1 MRQFHYINPGQPDA
15 VWTVGPI
22 AITNGTLS
30 TTDTRVGGNG
40 FACQRALAVSN
51 NVAIDVAVCAVNPA
65 HAAVF
70 NIVDQIA
77 AKVAK
82 Q

>member
-1 MRQFHYINPGQPDA
+1 M
-15 VWTVGPI
+15 
-22 AITNGTLS
+22 
-30 TTDTRVGGNG
+30 GGSG
-40 FACQRALAVSN
+40 YACQRALTVSN
-51 NVAIDVAVCAVNPA
+51 NVAIDVAVYAVNPA

>member
-1 MRQFHYINPGQPDA
+1 
-15 VWTVGPI
+15 VG
-22 AITNGTLS
+22 AG
-30 TTDTRVGGNG
+30 G

-51 NVAIDVAVCAVNPA
+51 NVAIDVAVCSVNPT

-70 NIVDQIA
+70 NIADQIA

-82 Q
+82 L

>member
-1 MRQFHYINPGQPDA
+1 
-15 VWTVGPI
+15 
-22 AITNGTLS
+22 
-30 TTDTRVGGNG
+30 
-40 FACQRALAVSN
+40 LAVSN
-51 NVAIDVAVCAVNPA
+51 NVAIDATVCAVNPA

-82 Q
+82 QWGGGLARTVDTPRGVIGI